1 LASLRYDKMAKAL
14 YVRIRRGRVVK
25 TEVLNDSVFVDLDG
39 EGRLIGIEVILPKDL
54 PQEVASRI
62 IAATT

>member
-1 LASLRYDKMAKAL
+1 MAKAL

>member
-1 LASLRYDKMAKAL
+1 MASLRYDKMAKAL